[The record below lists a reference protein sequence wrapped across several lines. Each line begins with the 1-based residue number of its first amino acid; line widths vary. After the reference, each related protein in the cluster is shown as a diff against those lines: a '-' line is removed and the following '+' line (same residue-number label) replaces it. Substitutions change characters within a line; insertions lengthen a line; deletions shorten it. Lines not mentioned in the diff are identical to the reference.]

1 MQAYDGFAG
10 IYDLLMD
17 DYDYPAWAD
26 YYMKLLG
33 ADQNPVTSLCDCAC
47 GTGSMTLQFAMRIAK
62 VTGVDISREMLE
74 PATRKAR
81 QTGVKLQFVCQDMAQ
96 LRLPRPVD
104 AITCACDGVNYL
116 TSDARLAAFLKSAYA
131 ALKDGGRLAFDV
143 SSDYKLRNV
152 LADQFYGEERD
163 EVAYLWQ
170 NRLDGDILTM
180 DISFYIREESGL
192 YRRVTETHRQRAY
205 TKEQLV
211 RALESAG
218 FGDIR
223 VFGDRNFDAPKADE
237 LRLHFF
243 ARKQ

>member
-17 DYDYPAWAD
+17 DFDYPAWAK
-26 YYMKLLG
+26 YYLKLLE
-33 ADQNPVTSLCDCAC
+33 ADKQPVTSLCDCAC
-47 GTGSMTLQFAMRIAK
+47 GTGSMTLRFASEIDK
-62 VTGVDISREMLE
+62 VIGVDISREMLE
-74 PATRKAR
+74 PAAEKAR
-81 QTGVKLQFVCQDMAQ
+81 QMGVRAQFVCQDMARLQ
-96 LRLPRPVD
+96 LARPVD

-116 TSDARLAAFLKSAYA
+116 TTDARLSAFFKAAYA
-131 ALKDGGRLAFDV
+131 ALKRGGRLAFDI
-143 SSDYKLRNV
+143 SSAYKLRHV

-170 NRLDGDILTM
+170 NRLAGDVLTM

-205 TKEQLV
+205 EADQLV
-211 RALESAG
+211 RALTASG
-218 FGDIR
+218 FGDVR
-223 VFGDRNFDAPKADE
+223 VFGDRSFDAPKPDE

>member
-17 DYDYPAWAD
+17 DYDYPAWAK
-26 YYMKLLG
+26 YYMLLLN
-33 ADQNPVTSLCDCAC
+33 ADKQPITSLCDCAC
-47 GTGSMTLQFAMRIAK
+47 GTGSMTLQFASEIAK
-62 VTGVDISREMLE
+62 VIGVDISREMLE
-74 PATRKAR
+74 PAMKKAR
-81 QTGVKLQFVCQDMAQ
+81 QMGVRAQFVCQDMAHLQ
-96 LRLPRPVD
+96 LARPVD
-104 AITCACDGVNYL
+104 ALTCTCDGVNYL
-116 TSDARLAAFLKSAYA
+116 TSDARLSNFFKSAYA
-131 ALKDGGRLAFDV
+131 ALKDGGRLAFDI
-143 SSDYKLRNV
+143 SSAYKLRNV

-170 NRLDGDILTM
+170 NRMDGDILTM

-205 TKEQLV
+205 EAQQLV
-211 RALESAG
+211 RALEQAG

-223 VFGDRNFDAPKADE
+223 VYGDRNFDAPKADE